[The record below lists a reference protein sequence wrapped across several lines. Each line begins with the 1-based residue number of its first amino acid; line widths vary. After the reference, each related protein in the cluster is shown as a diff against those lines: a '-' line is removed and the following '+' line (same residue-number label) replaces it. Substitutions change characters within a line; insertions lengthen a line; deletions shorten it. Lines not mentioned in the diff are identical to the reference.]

1 MKLFSWSGLV
11 FVLSLVFIWS
21 CGYWLWL
28 QNGNWY
34 LQQQKTELSA
44 QLDKADA
51 LLQDWQQG
59 YQLHLS
65 YLQTTLLPPAENTP
79 ILDPLQELDDRI
91 RRILWPDPLLAY
103 VVLDNDGK
111 VLRFSSSQARQLFSQ
126 SQFSHTTEP
135 RFLPPLLLPKLWV
148 LPLQVQQNNQQLV
161 LWFDATLLQDQF
173 QRLMAAGGSAGELLL
188 LDDNARLYSRSRYQK
203 SLLPRLG
210 LEALDDY
217 QQLQLFARRPPE
229 DLLLSRQKYQD
240 AGAWPQ
246 STVVTAL
253 KQRREGVLLKPYQNY
268 LGRKTLAAWRWLPG
282 WQLYLVSE
290 QDAKLML
297 QPLKLLKQQLL
308 AALSALT
315 LLLLL
320 TFWYLNR
327 YLNQRQQLV
336 NTTVA
341 EQEQWLLHDFDPP
354 VTGDLTSV
362 QLEDEQSLGIV
373 TTEEVLMR
381 DTGTREAKTD
391 NAGQLMQL
399 NSFGSAATASEL
411 SDPRLPAA
419 NALLKAW
426 LQQPDNKRLAELSRN
441 YLQSQPQEDAELDAV
456 YACELCIELPRLL
469 RQLIQQDEQL
479 DCLLELNT
487 EVPAVVLLAKQALFR
502 AIELWVLLNRQRLG
516 AQPFQLRLLVAANH
530 QLRLELLDQGD
541 ALTDSQWLQLLEPA
555 VTVHGTADNY
565 QQLQQLLPLCHAH
578 ISGHSDAAHGNKQ
591 VLEFHYELPE
601 PALVAQAMPQLS
613 GRVLLLCPP
622 GPSRQLYNR
631 MLRQLGYD
639 LLPMDDASQLV
650 AWCNDATQQL
660 DQLVI
665 DESFAGADQSLLPKI
680 ATVVRRYFPQVRVLF
695 CVRQPA
701 QWQNQQSGIQLL
713 AKPVVLSQLALA
725 LSAQQEGEI
734 RQPLPTLWLYQPD
747 ALLLWY
753 LEQQL
758 LNLPYQ
764 LNVIRHWPEPEGD
777 LKQDLY
783 CLPATLCQQL
793 ISSHKP
799 ALLLWYGEQVRDDIA
814 LSSDCY
820 YWQISSGPAALSRQL
835 YQLRAQQ
842 PQATTGNITDESTL

>member
-11 FVLSLVFIWS
+11 LVLSLVFIWS

-28 QNGNWY
+28 QNGNWH

-65 YLQTTLLPPAENTP
+65 YLQTALQPPLESTAV
-79 ILDPLQELDDRI
+79 LDPLQELDERI

-103 VVLDNDGK
+103 VVLDNEGK

-126 SQFSHTTEP
+126 SQFSQTTEP

-161 LWFDATLLQDQF
+161 LWFDAAILQEQF

-210 LEALDDY
+210 LEAQADH

-229 DLLLSRQKYQD
+229 NLLLSRQKYQD

-246 STVVTAL
+246 SAVVSAL

-290 QDAKLML
+290 QDANLML
-297 QPLKLLKQQLL
+297 QPLKVLKQQLL
-308 AALSALT
+308 AALTALT
-315 LLLLL
+315 AILLLM
-320 TFWYLNR
+320 FWYLNR
-327 YLNQRQQLV
+327 YLAQRQQI
-336 NTTVA
+336 A
-341 EQEQWLLHDFDPP
+341 MQHSADDEQWALPDFEPP
-354 VTGDLTSV
+354 VTGDLTTV
-362 QLEDEQSLGIV
+362 QLEEDEPTAAIPNNSQDPQFNLSQNPAQSGTKPEGDV
-373 TTEEVLMR
+373 A
-381 DTGTREAKTD
+381 DTR
-391 NAGQLMQL
+391 
-399 NSFGSAATASEL
+399 F
-411 SDPRLPAA
+411 PAA

-426 LQQPDNKRLAELSRN
+426 LQQPDNHRLAELSRS
-441 YLQSQPQEDAELDAV
+441 YLQNQPQDDAGIDAV
-456 YACELCIELPRLL
+456 YACELSIELPRLL
-469 RQLIQQDEQL
+469 RQLLQQDEQL
-479 DCLLELNT
+479 DCLLELNN
-487 EVPAVVLLAKQALFR
+487 EVPAVVLLARQALFR

-516 AQPFQLRLLVAANH
+516 AQPCQLRLLVAANH

-541 ALTDSQWLQLLEPA
+541 ALTDSQWLQLLQPA
-555 VTVHGTADNY
+555 ASAQGGAADY
-565 QQLQQLLPLCHAH
+565 QQLQQLLPLCQAH
-578 ISGHSDAAHGNKQ
+578 ISGHSDPAHGNKQ

-601 PALVAQAMPQLS
+601 PAAAAQVTPQLS
-613 GRVLLLCPP
+613 GRVMLLCPP

-639 LLPMDDASQLV
+639 LLPLDDASQLV
-650 AWCNDATQQL
+650 AWCHDANQQL
-660 DQLVI
+660 DQLII

-695 CVRQPA
+695 CVRQPS
-701 QWQNQQSGIQLL
+701 QWQPSLPAVQLL
-713 AKPVVLSQLALA
+713 AKPVVLPQLAQA
-725 LSAQQEGEI
+725 LCTVQEGEI
-734 RQPLPTLWLYQPD
+734 GLPLPTLWLYQPD

-758 LNLPYQ
+758 LHLPYQ
-764 LNVIRHWPEPEGD
+764 LKVIRHWPEPEGD
-777 LKQDLY
+777 LQRDLY
-783 CLPATLCQQL
+783 CLPWSLQHQL
-793 ISSHKP
+793 KTSHKP
-799 ALLLWYGEQVRDDIA
+799 ALLLWYGEQARDEITQPNT
-814 LSSDCY
+814 CC
-820 YWQISSGPAALSRQL
+820 YWQISTGAATLSQQL
-835 YQLRAQQ
+835 YQLRVPQ
-842 PQATTGNITDESTL
+842 PEAATGKITDESTL

>member
-11 FVLSLVFIWS
+11 LVLSLVFIWS

-28 QNGNWY
+28 QNGHWH

-44 QLDKADA
+44 QLDKAQA

-65 YLQTTLLPPAENTP
+65 YLQTTLLPATDNPP
-79 ILDPLQELDDRI
+79 ILDPLQELDERI

-210 LEALDDY
+210 LEALDDH

-229 DLLLSRQKYQD
+229 NLLLSRQKYQD

-290 QDAKLML
+290 QDANLML

-308 AALSALT
+308 AALTAVT
-315 LLLLL
+315 ALLLLM
-320 TFWYLNR
+320 FWYLNR
-327 YLNQRQQLV
+327 YLAQRQLIAIQHR
-336 NTTVA
+336 A
-341 EQEQWLLHDFDPP
+341 DDEQWALHDFEPP
-354 VTGDLTSV
+354 VTGDLTTV
-362 QLEDEQSLGIV
+362 QLEDDEPTAAIQ
-373 TTEEVLMR
+373 
-381 DTGTREAKTD
+381 DD
-391 NAGQLMQL
+391 GQDPQHNVNQ
-399 NSFGSAATASEL
+399 NSAISSTKPEGGLADA
-411 SDPRLPAA
+411 RLPAA

-426 LQQPDNKRLAELSRN
+426 LQQPDNHRLAELSRS
-441 YLQSQPQEDAELDAV
+441 YLQSQPQDDAGLDAV
-456 YACELCIELPRLL
+456 YACELSIELPRLL
-469 RQLIQQDEQL
+469 RQLLQQDEQL
-479 DCLLELNT
+479 DCMLELNT

-502 AIELWVLLNRQRLG
+502 VIELWLLLTRQRLG
-516 AQPFQLRLLVAANH
+516 AQPCQLRLLVAANH

-541 ALTDSQWLQLLEPA
+541 ALTDSQWLQLLQPPGA
-555 VTVHGTADNY
+555 AADY
-565 QQLQQLLPLCHAH
+565 QQLQQLLPLCQAH
-578 ISGHSDAAHGNKQ
+578 ISGRSDPAHGNKQ

-601 PALVAQAMPQLS
+601 PAAATQLMPQLS
-613 GRVLLLCPP
+613 GRVMLLCPP

-639 LLPMDDASQLV
+639 LLPLDDASQLV
-650 AWCNDATQQL
+650 AWCHDATQQL
-660 DQLVI
+660 DQLII

-695 CVRQPA
+695 CVRQPSE
-701 QWQNQQSGIQLL
+701 WQSPMPAVQLL
-713 AKPVVLSQLALA
+713 AKPVVLPQLALA
-725 LSAQQEGEI
+725 LSAPQEGEI
-734 RQPLPTLWLYQPD
+734 CLPLPTLWLYQPD

-758 LNLPYQ
+758 LQLPYQ
-764 LNVIRHWPEPEGD
+764 LKIIKHWPEPEGD
-777 LKQDLY
+777 LKQELY
-783 CLPATLCQQL
+783 CLPWSLQHELTA
-793 ISSHKP
+793 SHKP
-799 ALLLWYGEQVRDDIA
+799 ALLLWYGEQARDEIT
-814 LSSDCY
+814 LPNTCC
-820 YWQISSGPAALSRQL
+820 YWQISTGAATLSLQL
-835 YQLRAQQ
+835 YQLRVRQ
-842 PQATTGNITDESTL
+842 PQAATGKITDESTL